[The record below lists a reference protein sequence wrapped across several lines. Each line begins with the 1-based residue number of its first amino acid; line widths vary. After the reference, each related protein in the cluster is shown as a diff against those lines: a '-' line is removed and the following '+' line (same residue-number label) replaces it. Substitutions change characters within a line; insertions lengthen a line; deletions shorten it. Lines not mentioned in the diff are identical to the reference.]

1 MLYFV
6 DLQEKVV
13 QTVRPMVEHVL
24 KSVNDTLVGSV
35 TQLSNDNKAAGFKDE
50 IKLDL
55 PGMGQAGADPV

>member
-1 MLYFV
+1 
-6 DLQEKVV
+6 
-13 QTVRPMVEHVL
+13 
-24 KSVNDTLVGSV
+24 LVGSV